1 MKRSLVLLIS
11 ALALVLFVAACGDD
25 EEDSGGGAAD
35 TTATTE
41 ATTEET
47 AEDTGGGGGGES
59 VAVDIKDIKFEPHDI
74 TVPAGGT
81 VTWTNSDSVP
91 HNVTKE
97 DGPGADFESDSLNQ
111 GDTFEQT
118 FDEAGEIKYVCTIHP
133 GQDGTIKVE

>member
-25 EEDSGGGAAD
+25 EEDSGGAAD

-41 ATTEET
+41 ATT
-47 AEDTGGGGGGES
+47 EDTGGGGGGES
-59 VAVDIKDIKFEPHDI
+59 VAVDIKDIKFNPHDV
-74 TVPAGGT
+74 TVPVGGKI
-81 VTWTNSDSVP
+81 VWTNSDSVG

-97 DGPGADFESDSLNQ
+97 DGPGADFGSDTLNQ

>member
-1 MKRSLVLLIS
+1 MKRPLVLLTCL
-11 ALALVLFVAACGDD
+11 LALGLFAGACGGDD
-25 EEDSGGGAAD
+25 EDGGGGAAE

-47 AEDTGGGGGGES
+47 PAEDTGGGES
-59 VAVDIKDIKFEPHDI
+59 VAVDIKDIKFVPHDV
-74 TVPAGGT
+74 TVPVGGKI
-81 VTWTNSDSVP
+81 VWTNSDSVA

-97 DGPGADFESDSLNQ
+97 DGPGADFESDTLNE

-118 FDEAGEIKYVCTIHP
+118 FDEAGEIEYVCTIHP

>member
-1 MKRSLVLLIS
+1 MKRTLVLLIS
-11 ALALVLFVAACGDD
+11 VLALVLFVAACGDD
-25 EEDSGGGAAD
+25 DEDAGGGAAD

-41 ATTEET
+41 ETT

-59 VAVDIKDIKFEPHDI
+59 VAVDIKDIKFEPHDV
-74 TVPAGGT
+74 TVPAGAT
-81 VTWTNSDSVP
+81 ITWTNSDSVA

-97 DGPGADFESDSLNQ
+97 DGPGADFESDTLNQ

-133 GQDGTIKVE
+133 GQDGTITVE

>member
-41 ATTEET
+41 ETT
-47 AEDTGGGGGGES
+47 AEDTGGGGGGGES
-59 VAVDIKDIKFEPHDI
+59 VEVDIKDIKFEPHDV
-74 TVPAGGT
+74 TVPTGGKI
-81 VTWTNSDSVP
+81 VWTNSDSVA

-97 DGPGADFESDSLNQ
+97 DGPGADFESDTLNQ

-118 FDEAGEIKYVCTIHP
+118 FDEAGDIKYVCTIHP